1 MLLFLAQGI
10 SVDQSSKP
18 PVYFE
23 LTIETRREGADHHIG
38 RMIVKADTREEAI
51 QGLQDVLSGKISMR
65 DVPKTGLDL
74 RKNPPT
80 SGTLTFRSGNNNPHL
95 GVSGALVIH
104 SSTCTIMNNGVCLCG
119 ASERQRRLNEGE
131 SND

>member
-1 MLLFLAQGI
+1 
-10 SVDQSSKP
+10 VDQSSKP

-65 DVPKTGLDL
+65 DVPKYGLDL
-74 RKNPPT
+74 RKNT
-80 SGTLTFRSGNNNPHL
+80 TISGQITMRSGAD
-95 GVSGALVIH
+95 SGSGNTGPMTIH
-104 SSTCTIMNNGVCLCG
+104 QSNCKVMEPDKICTCG
-119 ASERQRRLNEGE
+119 ASERQEQLNKEIK
-131 SND
+131 